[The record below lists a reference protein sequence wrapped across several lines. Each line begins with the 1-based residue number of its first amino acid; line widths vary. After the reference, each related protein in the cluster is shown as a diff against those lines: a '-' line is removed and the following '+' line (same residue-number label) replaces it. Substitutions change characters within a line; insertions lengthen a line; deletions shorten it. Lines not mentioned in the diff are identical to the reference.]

1 MGADIAG
8 LFRAATTIALAGSR
22 PFWHRRGMRW
32 WSSIPVLGALAFV
45 AGGSCGDGFTC
56 DCVPCGFAITVVVV
70 DEDLAAFG
78 GDWTIE
84 ASLDGVPVDA
94 SNCDPQNRQGDNT
107 CGLGLDTGTYQLVLR
122 TPTAE
127 KSFVARFAGRAGQNC
142 CDCILGET
150 IQVVAP

>member
-1 MGADIAG
+1 MA
-8 LFRAATTIALAGSR
+8 IALAAPL
-22 PFWHRRGMRW
+22 PFWHRRPMRW
-32 WSSIPVLGALAFV
+32 WSSIPLLGALAFV

-56 DCVPCGFAITVVVV
+56 ECVPCGFAVSVIVV
-70 DEDLAAFG
+70 DADRAAFG

-84 ASLDGVPVDA
+84 ASLDGVPVDTA
-94 SNCDPQNRQGDNT
+94 ECDPGTRQGDNS
-107 CGLGLDTGTYQLVLR
+107 CGFGFDTGTYHMVLR

-150 IQVVAP
+150 VEVVAP